1 MVGSLFDLLSNVPED
16 RDGFDWK
23 EAMRRLVAPVART
36 EPWRT
41 RPWRFFDEMHHHTT
55 SSNPHPYYYQGNT
68 PPSLSDLTD
77 WLWTPETA
85 AAFSILLL
93 ALTVVACCWFSHK
106 VGEWMCTAGAGFLAT
121 ILMVAVFLVFISQ
134 WL

>member
-1 MVGSLFDLLSNVPED
+1 MALLRAVAHKAQ
-16 RDGFDWK
+16 DGFDWQV
-23 EAMRRLVAPVART
+23 AARRLVRPVIRT
-36 EPWRT
+36 EPWRA
-41 RPWRFFDEMHHHTT
+41 RPWRYFDGINYQQRQP
-55 SSNPHPYYYQGNT
+55 SPYPYYYRGNT

-77 WLWTPETA
+77 WMWTPETA

-93 ALTVVACCWFSHK
+93 AMTVIACCWFSHK

-121 ILMVAVFLVFISQ
+121 VLLLAVFLVFVSQ

>member
-1 MVGSLFDLLSNVPED
+1 MALLEALSKVSET

-23 EAMRRLVAPVART
+23 EAARRLVRPVART
-36 EPWRT
+36 ELWRA
-41 RPWRFFDEMHHHTT
+41 RPWRYFDGIDYHQRQQ
-55 SSNPHPYYYQGNT
+55 PYPYYYRGNT
-68 PPSLSDLTD
+68 PPSLSDLTE
-77 WLWTPETA
+77 WMWTPETA

-93 ALTVVACCWFSHK
+93 ALTVLACCWFSHK

-121 ILMVAVFLVFISQ
+121 VLMVGVFLVFVSQ